1 MSLIASLRPGLRSKL
16 LLLASMLLLLPWFG
30 YQYIQEME
38 ATLQRGQEQMVA
50 NTAQALALTLNDK
63 PRLFNSAAT
72 GLASGN
78 RLYVYPLPFE
88 PAVDD
93 GTLDDWRDFR
103 QYELAIHEG
112 SSSPYADNAFTSFRG
127 SRRGGDPLELRLLV
141 GEANGNLYL
150 YVRAVDREVVEPRSS
165 RLQLD
170 GADALL
176 LSVVSRDGVGNRY
189 RLSQQQ
195 GGTIQAWHEGDD
207 RGDARSYNVDPRISG
222 RYTVTPEGYDYELK
236 LPLPLAERWLA
247 VAVEDV
253 DDSSGRALAAIV
265 ASGDMD
271 ARAAQ
276 LQRPASELENLL
288 SAHSIANFRVRV
300 FDRGER
306 LLYVSG
312 DIDTASGLALDSPAT
327 NESKGAMNWLRTR
340 LLHPLYDGLLQWIDS
355 RSRQL
360 QLFSSEAES
369 PQLLAALTGAAQTG
383 YRSDQGSQHR
393 TLEAAW
399 PITANGAILGAVI
412 VDQNLDG
419 LRSARNQSLASL
431 FDAMLAIM
439 LLTLV
444 VLFVFAGNLSARIRV
459 LRDAAEHSIDEQ
471 GRLSKTFVASRS
483 SDEIGDLSRSIANMM
498 ERLGHYNQYLE
509 NLTARLSHELRTPVT
524 VVRSSLENLRMLT
537 HSDDE
542 AELYIQRAE
551 EGISRL
557 NLILTNMS
565 EATRLEQILQGTEKE
580 PMALE
585 QVIAACVEQYRQIY
599 PASRFDAELSRKPVM
614 IAGSAE
620 HLVQLMDKIVANAV
634 EFSRPERPIRISC
647 REDAGEA
654 VIAVSNS
661 GPFLDPAMKDRIF
674 DSMVSVRPEGRKSLP
689 HLGLGLH
696 IARLITE
703 FHGGYIYAENL
714 IGEEGVIVVVR
725 LPLLSA

>member
-1 MSLIASLRPGLRSKL
+1 MMESLRPGLRSKL
-16 LLLASMLLLLPWFG
+16 LLLSCLLLLLPWFG
-30 YQYIQEME
+30 YRYIQEME

-63 PRLFNSAAT
+63 PRLFNSAVTGVAT
-72 GLASGN
+72 SN

-88 PAVDD
+88 PSVTD
-93 GTLDDWRDFR
+93 GSLDDWRDFR
-103 QYELAIHEG
+103 QYELALHEG

-141 GEANGNLYL
+141 GEANDNLYL
-150 YVRAVDREVVEPRSS
+150 YVRVVDENVIKPQPTG
-165 RLQLD
+165 LQLD

-176 LSVVSRDGVGNRY
+176 LSLVSRDGVGGRY
-189 RLSQQQ
+189 RLSPQQ
-195 GGTIQAWHEGDD
+195 GGEIQAWHEGE
-207 RGDARSYNVDPRISG
+207 DARDVRSYNIESRISG
-222 RYTVTPEGYDYELK
+222 RYTETPEGYDYELK

-247 VAVEDV
+247 VAAEDV
-253 DDSSGRALAAIV
+253 DDADDRSLAAIV

-271 ARAAQ
+271 TRAAQ
-276 LQRPASELENLL
+276 LQRPASELEQLL
-288 SAHSIANFRVRV
+288 NALNIVNFRVRV
-300 FDRGER
+300 FDRSQR
-306 LLYVSG
+306 LLYMSG
-312 DIDTASGLALDSPAT
+312 DIDTASGLVLGAPAAAAD
-327 NESKGAMNWLRTR
+327 EGAVYWIRTA
-340 LLHPLYDGLLQWIDS
+340 LLHPLYDGLLQWIDA
-355 RSRQL
+355 RQRRD
-360 QLFSSEAES
+360 QLFSTDAES
-369 PQLLAALTGAAQTG
+369 PQLLAALRGAAQTG
-383 YRSDQGSQHR
+383 YRSDQESMRR

-399 PITANGAILGAVI
+399 PISADNAVLGAVI

-439 LLTLV
+439 LLTLT
-444 VLFVFAGNLSARIRV
+444 VLLVFAGNLSARIRT

-471 GRLSKTFVASRS
+471 GRLNKAFVASRS

-537 HSDDE
+537 HSDE
-542 AELYIQRAE
+542 ETELYIQRAE

-580 PMALE
+580 AMALE

-599 PASRFDAELSRKPVM
+599 PAGRFEAELSRKPVM
-614 IAGSAE
+614 IMGSAE

-634 EFSRPERPIRISC
+634 EFSLPGHPIRMTC

-654 VIAVSNS
+654 VITVSNH

-674 DSMVSVRPEGRKSLP
+674 DSMVSVRPEGQKSLP

-696 IARLITE
+696 IARLISE

-714 IGEEGVIVVVR
+714 LGEEGVIVVVR
-725 LPLLSA
+725 LPLLVG